1 MAVKLIEIDINEEIP
16 AGSSKEVIITPTS
29 GKTARILAL
38 RVQAAAITDA
48 TEYNGPAPQQVTIH
62 YKAKNLPNLDV
73 FNVYA
78 NKINGWLFA
87 SNILKGSD
95 NDVQGQDFIKGLEFS
110 AEAPLAF
117 WYKNNTDKP
126 QKGGVHCRIAVLEY

>member
-1 MAVKLIEIDINEEIP
+1 MAVKLIEIDFNEEIP
-16 AGSSKEVIITPTS
+16 SGTAKEAIITPTS
-29 GKTARILAL
+29 GKTARVLAI
-38 RVQAAAITDA
+38 RVQAAAISDA
-48 TEYNGPAPQQVTIH
+48 TEYNGPSPQQVTIH

-78 NKINGWLFA
+78 KNLNGWLFA
-87 SNILKGSD
+87 STTMSD
-95 NDVQGQDFIKGLEFS
+95 PNNEVQGQETVKGLEFS